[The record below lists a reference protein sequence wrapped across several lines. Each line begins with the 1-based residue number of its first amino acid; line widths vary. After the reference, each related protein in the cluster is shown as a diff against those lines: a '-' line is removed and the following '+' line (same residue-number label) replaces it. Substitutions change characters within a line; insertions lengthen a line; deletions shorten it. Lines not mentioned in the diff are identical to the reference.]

1 MKAVSDMWKDSHHV
15 LHNKQEWSLR
25 PDAKALREHPSLLV
39 RLDRSE
45 HNEIH
50 RECPAVPL
58 LGYHALQRTLS
69 FYEPGHNTIQSVDNL
84 MKAMEHAANHPKAHI
99 IEKHLAELAI
109 WSIDLQKPFIAEATR
124 NVRVL

>member
-1 MKAVSDMWKDSHHV
+1 MWRDSHHI

-25 PDAKALREHPSLLV
+25 PDAKSLREHQSLIVPLH
-39 RLDRSE
+39 RSE

-50 RECPAVPL
+50 KHCPAVPL
-58 LGYHALQRTLS
+58 LGYHALQRT
-69 FYEPGHNTIQSVDNL
+69 FAMYEPSHTPVESMDNL
-84 MKAMEHAANHPKAHI
+84 MKAIEHAANHPKAHI

-109 WSIDLQKPFIAEATR
+109 WAVDLQKPFIAEATR